1 MLKPCG
7 HVPSNPAKCS
17 KLMVPWQI
25 VPLPVG
31 LHVYQD
37 GGGGLR
43 LVSAAAGAAVAASPA
58 AAIASA
64 QRPRVAVT
72 LIMSPPW
79 LGNPPGVSRRLGLRS
94 CLAFVVVGAGSWV
107 SPGEGAV
114 PEAVAAGAL
123 VVVDGPDD
131 ERAAGAESTVGC
143 VREVGYLVA
152 DDQPPAGLKAHLGDG
167 QIVGG
172 GGVGVAGYAVG
183 ADPHLPGSSR
193 QRDAVRRVAEAL
205 GAGGLGRCDV
215 PGPAAEHLMWNTW
228 RLRRYHGC
236 CGSGQ
241 VAAVDERDVDGED
254 VRARPQGA
262 GQQQIP
268 PPDEQVGGLSREVL
282 ELVIDEEAHR
292 CDAARVYARHAGL
305 PANGPGELGPVRD
318 RRARPRLRGRRGC

>member
-64 QRPRVAVT
+64 QRPRVAVS

-79 LGNPPGVSRRLGLRS
+79 LGNPPGVSWRLGLRS

-123 VVVDGPDD
+123 VVLTARTTSAPPW
-131 ERAAGAESTVGC
+131 S
-143 VREVGYLVA
+143 
-152 DDQPPAGLKAHLGDG
+152 DQ
-167 QIVGG
+167 
-172 GGVGVAGYAVG
+172 
-183 ADPHLPGSSR
+183 R
-193 QRDAVRRVAEAL
+193 
-205 GAGGLGRCDV
+205 
-215 PGPAAEHLMWNTW
+215 
-228 RLRRYHGC
+228 
-236 CGSGQ
+236 
-241 VAAVDERDVDGED
+241 
-254 VRARPQGA
+254 
-262 GQQQIP
+262 
-268 PPDEQVGGLSREVL
+268 
-282 ELVIDEEAHR
+282 
-292 CDAARVYARHAGL
+292 
-305 PANGPGELGPVRD
+305 
-318 RRARPRLRGRRGC
+318 